1 MPSAFPGAV
10 PVRTHAF
17 KVPAKMEML
26 RPGEVKPQGWIR
38 DWCETA
44 RNGYVSRMDEI
55 DQAFPRAWSRDFHPR
70 GKYLDWTD
78 PDKGAWCTEG
88 GAYWFEGL
96 VRLAWELDDVELQS
110 YARKRLEPLLECM
123 NPNAIAFAIEI
134 GRLDCVKSATKV
146 NSWEVTID
154 MWVKGVRREGKRV
167 IALTSTI

>member
-1 MPSAFPGAV
+1 LLEKQNITFLIAVFAAMPSAFPGAV

-123 NPNAIAFAIEI
+123 NPNAIAFAT
-134 GRLDCVKSATKV
+134 GWTAT
-146 NSWEVTID
+146 TLP
-154 MWVKGVRREGKRV
+154 R
-167 IALTSTI
+167 